1 MNESILNSIKK
12 MLGIESDY
20 NEFDIDVMININ
32 SVLMV
37 LNQLAIGPPDGF
49 SITGPNETWA
59 DLLGDRTDLLAV
71 KSYIYL
77 RVRLLFD
84 PPTNSFT
91 LDSIAKQAE
100 ELGYRLNLQAEGG
113 KEWMVKEQETS

>member
-12 MLGIESDY
+12 MLGIDASYDA
-20 NEFDIDVMININ
+20 FDMDVMININ

-37 LNQLAIGPPDGF
+37 LNQLAIGPPEGF

-59 DLLGDRTDLLAV
+59 DLLGDRTDLQAV

-91 LDSIAKQAE
+91 LDAMAKQAE

-113 KEWMVKEQETS
+113 KEWMAKEPVTS